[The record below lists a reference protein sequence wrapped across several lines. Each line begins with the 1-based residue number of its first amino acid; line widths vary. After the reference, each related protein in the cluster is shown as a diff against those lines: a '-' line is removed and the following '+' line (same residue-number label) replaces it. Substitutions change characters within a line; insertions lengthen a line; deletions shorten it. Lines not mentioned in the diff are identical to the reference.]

1 MSSGDRKQR
10 NFNRLWWRNLA
21 KTKTF
26 GIGKSDTFLS
36 QSSKFIIQYLLFLNQ
51 QQLTINQMNPP
62 ELKDIANLWF
72 KAFNEHRLED
82 LLSLYDD
89 EAEHFSPKLKTRE
102 PETQGLIKGK
112 NALRI
117 WWNDCFER
125 LPTLQYEVKKLTA
138 DSEQVFMEYTRKVSG
153 EEDLQVGEVL
163 EIKNGKIVFSRVYH
177 G

>member
-1 MSSGDRKQR
+1 
-10 NFNRLWWRNLA
+10 
-21 KTKTF
+21 
-26 GIGKSDTFLS
+26 
-36 QSSKFIIQYLLFLNQ
+36 
-51 QQLTINQMNPP
+51 MNPP

-125 LPTLQYEVKKLTA
+125 LPTLQYEMKKLTA
-138 DSEQVFMEYTRKVSG
+138 DSENVFMEYLRKVDG
-153 EEDLQVGEVL
+153 EEEMKIGEVL
-163 EIKNGKIVFSRVYH
+163 EIKNGKIV
-177 G
+177 